1 MENIK
6 DYVIKLG
13 RSSKEAFKVI
23 SKAPTKQ
30 KNYALSLIAKYLSEN
45 ADYIITENKKDIE
58 FTRSKGRPESLV
70 DRVMLNE
77 KRIKGIIESIN
88 TVILLDD
95 PVGKVVY
102 SSRRPNGMLVNKVR
116 VPIGTILM
124 IYEARPNVTVDAATL
139 ILKSGNTGILRG
151 GTESYHSN
159 IAIMSLISKAL
170 EDAGLPREVIQ
181 YVDKTEHEVVD
192 ELLVLDQYI
201 DVVIPRGG
209 EGLIKSVVEKAK
221 IPVLRQEK
229 GVCHVYVDKSAD
241 KEMAERITVNSK
253 AQRPSVCNAAETLLI
268 HKDYPYKKEL
278 LEALIRSNVKLKGCK
293 ETMKIISGIEEAK
306 EEDYYKEYLDYIM
319 NVKIVSSTEEAI
331 EHIRKYSSGHTE
343 AIITRDYF
351 EANKFVSEIDSST
364 VMINASTR
372 FTDGGE
378 FGLGAEIGIST
389 HKFHAR
395 GPMGL
400 MELTTDKW
408 IVYGEGQIRE

>member
-13 RSSKEAFKVI
+13 KNSKEAFKII

-45 ADYIITENKKDIE
+45 ADYIIAENKKDIE

-221 IPVLRQEK
+221 MPVLRQEK

-278 LEALIRSNVKLKGCK
+278 LEALIRSNVKLKGCE
-293 ETMKIISGIEEAK
+293 ETIKIISGIEEAK

-343 AIITRDYF
+343 AIVTRDYF